1 MEKMMTSGPADQTGE
16 NGKEIRRTRRVGSFT
31 CGLMLVLYGILFL
44 IHIIQPKLD
53 YYIIFELWPLILI
66 FLGVE
71 ILASSTNKNQ
81 EKRKFVY
88 DFWAVILVFIVA
100 FFAMIMS
107 GVNYYYEY
115 YDKAYNDLDNNGGV
129 ETVSGSKDFAAKDV
143 NSISLN
149 NELWDVK
156 VMPSNDNDIHVSYNG
171 TVWGNKDAVQFTQV
185 KNGIGIDIIDMQE
198 YRGGHW
204 LFYWGPGSYNRIR
217 GEMTLYLPET
227 DSIALKLDNESGNM
241 SLQDIS
247 CKELIL
253 DNDYGSAAL
262 ENVVCKAAFSYDNDS
277 GDVNLK
283 KISCDGLT
291 LNNKYGNVKLED
303 VACANS
309 FSYVNDSG
317 NINFAN
323 VTCKGLTLSNNF
335 GSSKFEN
342 VACTSFDFTNDSG
355 NIQIVNSSCGDF
367 ALSNGYGSL
376 DVDNT
381 SFAGFSLSNDS
392 GSVSIKRFSAK
403 DVKVIT
409 EMGSVVM
416 SEGTME
422 GAKIETDSG
431 SLTFNDVST
440 GSLDIDSEYGE
451 VNIKNVDSHTETS
464 ISSDSGNVRIRY
476 KDRPENLAF
485 DVKSDYG
492 NIKIGLENVKYDY
505 NLDTDK
511 RGMIGDGLYHT
522 SITTESGGIVLEG

>member
-1 MEKMMTSGPADQTGE
+1 MEKMMTSGPETQTGE

-44 IHIIQPKLD
+44 VHIIQPKLD
-53 YYIIFELWPLILI
+53 YSIIFELWPLILI

-71 ILASSTNKNQ
+71 ILVSCTNKNQ
-81 EKRKFVY
+81 EKGKFVY
-88 DFWAVILVFIVA
+88 DFWAVILVFVVA

-107 GVNYYYEY
+107 VMNYGYET
-115 YDKAYNDLDNNGGV
+115 YDNAYNDAGSSGI
-129 ETVSGSKDFAAKDV
+129 ETVSGSKDFAAKDI

-156 VMPSNDNDIHVSYNG
+156 VMPSNDNDIHVSYSG
-171 TVWGNKDAVQFTQV
+171 TVWRNKDDAVQFSQV
-185 KNGIGIDIIDMQE
+185 KNGIAVDIKNMQE
-198 YRGGHW
+198 YRNAHW
-204 LFYWGPGSYNRIR
+204 FFYWGPESYNRIR

-227 DSIALKLDNESGNM
+227 DSIALKLDNNSGNM

-247 CKELIL
+247 CKELVL
-253 DNDYGSAAL
+253 GNDYGSVKL
-262 ENVVCKAAFSYDNDS
+262 ENVVCAAAFSYDNDS

-283 KISCDGLT
+283 NVSCDGLT
-291 LNNKYGNVKLED
+291 LSNNYGNVKLED
-303 VACANS
+303 IACANA
-309 FSYVNDSG
+309 FSYTNDSG
-317 NINFAN
+317 NIKFTN

-355 NIQIVNSSCGDF
+355 NIEIVNSSCGDF
-367 ALSNGYGSL
+367 ALSNEYGSL

-381 SFAGFSLSNDS
+381 SFGGFSLSNDS
-392 GSVSIKRFSAK
+392 GSVSIKEFSAK

-409 EMGSVVM
+409 KMGSVVM

-431 SLTFNDVST
+431 SLTFSDVAA
-440 GSLDIDSEYGE
+440 GSIDIDSEYGE
-451 VNIKNVDSHTETS
+451 VNIKNIDSQTETS

-492 NIKIGLENVKYDY
+492 SIRIGLENVKYDY

-511 RGMIGDGLYHT
+511 RGMIGDGLHHT
-522 SITTESGGIVLEG
+522 SITTESGGIVLED

>member
-1 MEKMMTSGPADQTGE
+1 MEKMMTNGPVDQTVE

-44 IHIIQPKLD
+44 VHIIQPKLN
-53 YYIIFELWPLILI
+53 YSIIFELWPLILI

-71 ILASSTNKNQ
+71 ILVSCTNKNQ
-81 EKRKFVY
+81 EKGKFVY

-115 YDKAYNDLDNNGGV
+115 YDKAYTDAGSGEI
-129 ETVSGSKDFAAKDV
+129 ETVSGSKDFAAKEV
-143 NSISLN
+143 NTITLN
-149 NELWDVK
+149 NELWDIK

-171 TVWGNKDAVQFTQV
+171 TVWGSKDPVQFSQV
-185 KNGIGIDIIDMQE
+185 KNEIVVDIKDMHE
-198 YRGGHW
+198 YRSVHR
-204 LFYWGPGSYNRIR
+204 LFYWGPENYNRIR
-217 GEMTLYLPET
+217 GEMALYLPET
-227 DSIALKLDNESGNM
+227 DSIALKLDNNSGNM
-241 SLQDIS
+241 SLHDIS
-247 CKELIL
+247 CKELVL
-253 DNDYGSAAL
+253 GNDYGGIEL
-262 ENVVCKAAFSYDNDS
+262 ENVVCA
-277 GDVNLK
+277 
-283 KISCDGLT
+283 
-291 LNNKYGNVKLED
+291 ED
-303 VACANS
+303 

-317 NINFAN
+317 SIKFTN
-323 VTCKGLTLSNNF
+323 VTCKGLTLSNNY

-355 NIQIVNSSCGDF
+355 NIEIVNSSCGDF

-381 SFAGFSLSNDS
+381 SFGGFSLSNDS
-392 GSVSIKRFSAK
+392 GSVSIKGFSAK

-440 GSLDIDSEYGE
+440 GTIDIDSEYGE
-451 VNIKNVDSHTETS
+451 VNIKNIDSQTETS
-464 ISSDSGNVRIRY
+464 IYSDSGNVRIRY

-522 SITTESGGIVLEG
+522 SITTESGGIVLED

>member
-1 MEKMMTSGPADQTGE
+1 MEKMMTGGPTDQTGE
-16 NGKEIRRTRRVGSFT
+16 NSKEIRRTRRVGSFT
-31 CGLMLVLYGILFL
+31 CGMMLVLYGILFL
-44 IHIIQPKLD
+44 IHIVQPKLD
-53 YYIIFELWPLILI
+53 YSIIFELWPLILI

-71 ILASSTNKNQ
+71 ILASCTNKNQ

-88 DFWAVILVFIVA
+88 DFWAVILVFVVA

-107 GVNYYYEY
+107 VMNYFYET
-115 YDKAYNDLDNNGGV
+115 YDNPYNDTVSGGI

-143 NSISLN
+143 NSITLN
-149 NELWDVK
+149 NELWDIK
-156 VMPSNDNDIHVSYNG
+156 VMPSNDNAIHVSYNG
-171 TVWGNKDAVQFTQV
+171 TVWGNKDAVQFSQV
-185 KNGIGIDIIDMQE
+185 KNDIVVDIKDMRE
-198 YRGGHW
+198 HISGSW
-204 LFYWGPGSYNRIR
+204 FFYWSSNSYNKIR

-227 DSIALKLDNESGNM
+227 DSIVLKLDNSTGNM

-247 CKELIL
+247 CKELVL
-253 DNDYGSAAL
+253 GNDYGNVKL
-262 ENVVCKAAFSYDNDS
+262 ENVACAAAFSYDNDS
-277 GDVNLK
+277 GDVNIK
-283 KISCDGLT
+283 NVSCDGLT
-291 LNNKYGNVKLED
+291 LNNNYGNVKLED
-303 VACANS
+303 ITCANS

-317 NINFAN
+317 SIKFTN
-323 VTCKGLTLSNNF
+323 VTCKGLTLSNNY

-367 ALSNGYGSL
+367 TLSNGYGSL

-381 SFAGFSLSNDS
+381 SFGGFSLSNDS
-392 GSVSIKRFSAK
+392 GSVSIKEFSAK
-403 DVKVIT
+403 EVGIT
-409 EMGSVVM
+409 TETGNVAM
-416 SEGTME
+416 SEGTIE

-431 SLTFNDVST
+431 SLTFNNVST
-440 GSLDIDSEYGE
+440 GSIDIDSEYGE
-451 VNIKNVDSHTETS
+451 VNLRNVDSQAETS

-522 SITTESGGIVLEG
+522 SITTESGGIVLED

>member
-1 MEKMMTSGPADQTGE
+1 MEKMMTNGPADQTGE
-16 NGKEIRRTRRVGSFT
+16 NGKEIHRTRRVGSFT

-44 IHIIQPKLD
+44 VHIVQPKLD
-53 YYIIFELWPLILI
+53 YSIIFELWPLILI

-71 ILASSTNKNQ
+71 ILVSSTNKNQ

-88 DFWAVILVFIVA
+88 DFWAVILVFVVA

-107 GVNYYYEY
+107 VMNYCYET
-115 YDKAYNDLDNNGGV
+115 YDNAYNDTGSSGI
-129 ETVSGSKDFAAKDV
+129 ETVSGSKDFAAKDI
-143 NSISLN
+143 NSVTLN
-149 NELWDVK
+149 NELWDIK

-171 TVWGNKDAVQFTQV
+171 TVWGNKDDAVKFSQV
-185 KNGIGIDIIDMQE
+185 KNGIVVDIKNIQE
-198 YRGGHW
+198 YRNINRF
-204 LFYWGPGSYNRIR
+204 FYWGTGSYNRIR

-227 DSIALKLDNESGNM
+227 DSIALKLDNSSGNM

-247 CKELIL
+247 CKELVL
-253 DNDYGSAAL
+253 GNEFGNVKL
-262 ENVVCKAAFSYDNDS
+262 ENVACAAAFSYDNDS
-277 GDVNLK
+277 GDVNIK
-283 KISCDGLT
+283 NVSCD
-291 LNNKYGNVKLED
+291 
-303 VACANS
+303 
-309 FSYVNDSG
+309 
-317 NINFAN
+317 
-323 VTCKGLTLSNNF
+323 GLTLSNNF

-342 VACTSFDFTNDSG
+342 VVCTSFDFTNDSG
-355 NIQIVNSSCGDF
+355 NIEIVNSSCGDF

-392 GSVSIKRFSAK
+392 GSVSIKGFSAK
-403 DVKVIT
+403 DVKIIT
-409 EMGSVVM
+409 EMGSVAM

-431 SLTFNDVST
+431 SLTFNDVSA
-440 GSLDIDSEYGE
+440 GSIDIDSEYGE
-451 VNIKNVDSHTETS
+451 VNIKNIDSQTETS

-476 KDRPENLAF
+476 KDKPENLAF

-492 NIKIGLENVKYDY
+492 SIRIGLENVKYDY

-522 SITTESGGIVLEG
+522 LITTESGGIVLED